1 MNNVAKY
8 FDEEVAK
15 DIGTDSAIILQNIEF
30 WQQKNQANNKNFY
43 DGRYC
48 TYNSVS
54 AYEELFSW
62 LSVKQIRTCLS
73 KLENSGYLVV
83 GNYNKSSYDRTKWY
97 SSVRVKSNLQD
108 GKLHLPKSANQID
121 QMGEPIPYNNT
132 DNNSDSKTDNNIEET
147 SSSSRESSSSD
158 ESDKSN
164 HLKDRKKKKEKSSAK
179 KEKVFS
185 TQVEYVYAQAIE
197 HFTDYLRPKT
207 KSAENDWK
215 DEIRKLNELDKRPF
229 TEILE
234 VIKWV
239 RNDPFWSSNCLT
251 MLKPRKK
258 DKSGVM
264 YYNVFLTKMKSESGK
279 TSQENKQQQRIMDLA
294 EKVRLGA
301 EMAKQKLI

>member
-1 MNNVAKY
+1 MILDMVYRMATSPKARVPGWCYSSKKYISKIIGVHERNVY
-8 FDEEVAK
+8 R
-15 DIGTDSAIILQNIEF
+15 AIDKLIDKGLLIR
-30 WQQKNQANNKNFY
+30 
-43 DGRYC
+43 DG
-48 TYNSVS
+48 
-54 AYEELFSW
+54 
-62 LSVKQIRTCLS
+62 KS
-73 KLENSGYLVV
+73 KLLRTSDKWNTLQMNPENHTDILPKHTDILPKGAMAIRQNHTDISP
-83 GNYNKSSYDRTKWY
+83 YNKY
-97 SSVRVKSNLQD
+97 
-108 GKLHLPKSANQID
+108 ID
-121 QMGEPIPYNNT
+121 NYIN
-132 DNNSDSKTDNNIEET
+132 DNNIDNT
-147 SSSSRESSSSD
+147 KIKDFMREFFGLLNND
-158 ESDKSN
+158 LGLDDVIEL
-164 HLKDRKKKKEKSSAK
+164 LKDRKKKKEKSSAK

-234 VIKWV
+234 VITWV
-239 RNDPFWSSNCLT
+239 RNDQFWSSNCLT